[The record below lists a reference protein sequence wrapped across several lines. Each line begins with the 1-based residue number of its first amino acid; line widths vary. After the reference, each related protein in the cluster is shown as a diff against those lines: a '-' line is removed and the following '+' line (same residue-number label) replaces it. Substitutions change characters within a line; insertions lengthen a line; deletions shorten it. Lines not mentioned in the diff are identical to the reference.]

1 MHNSTFN
8 TGDVSDEQ
16 NVRIFKAK
24 KNNNCSLSFLE
35 NKISTALGTGSN
47 KKYILYT
54 Y

>member
-1 MHNSTFN
+1 MSNSTFN
-8 TGDVSDEQ
+8 TGNVSDEQ
-16 NVRIFKAK
+16 NDRIFKAK
-24 KNNNCSLSFLE
+24 KNNCSLSFLE